1 MPLSSSQQAALERLA
16 QRYNISAGSQ
26 LTPTEY
32 ADLLLSNI
40 LDEEVR
46 ATEARLLELMKP
58 VGAEIAAAAG
68 GDPVKIAAALEAGK
82 AAALATL

>member
-1 MPLSSSQQAALERLA
+1 
-16 QRYNISAGSQ
+16 
-26 LTPTEY
+26 
-32 ADLLLSNI
+32 LLLSNI